1 LHPARGIVAVKDLNL
16 RIEPGEVFGLLGPN
30 GSGKSTTLKIILG
43 LVSPTHG
50 RTEIFGRDSRLVES
64 REAVGFLPENPY
76 FYKYL
81 SGEETL
87 RFFGRLCGLGGARLK
102 EQINEL
108 IELVGLTRARKRRLG
123 TYSKGMLQRI
133 GLAQAL
139 IHDPRLVILDEPTA
153 GVDPAGS
160 REIRD
165 LILDLKR
172 RGITV
177 LLSSHLLA
185 QAQEICDRVGILADG
200 VLVREGHLQELI
212 AIENQTEL
220 VIADASTQL
229 VNEIESVI
237 NRSNAKLIECR
248 KSTTTLERLFLEAT
262 AKNDEARMSNDEVKM
277 TNESASTLQRF
288 NASTLAKPYRA
299 FSIGRISAI
308 TLNTLTELTR
318 LRVFY
323 VLLVFAL
330 LLIGSSI
337 FMAQFSFQQEFQIL
351 KDVSLGA
358 ISIFTSL
365 LAIVATAR
373 LLPQDIEDRTVY
385 TILAKPV
392 PRFEYVLGK
401 IAGVLLLL
409 AISTLVMSAAFLLV
423 LFLREQAVIHA
434 TLGQMAGAPPEQL
447 ADALRAIR
455 SSALNIDIFPGIIII
470 YLKACLLAALTLFV
484 STFATTNIF
493 TIVVMAFIY
502 FIGHLQATAREYW
515 LQEHSS
521 GLLTRVFLAIVALLF
536 PDLQAFNLVD
546 DIVAGTAISMAVF
559 AKTALLGIF
568 YTTIYTLLAAFVF
581 YGKEL

>member
-1 LHPARGIVAVKDLNL
+1 ML
-16 RIEPGEVFGLLGPN
+16 
-30 GSGKSTTLKIILG
+30 
-43 LVSPTHG
+43 
-50 RTEIFGRDSRLVES
+50 
-64 REAVGFLPENPY
+64 
-76 FYKYL
+76 
-81 SGEETL
+81 
-87 RFFGRLCGLGGARLK
+87 
-102 EQINEL
+102 
-108 IELVGLTRARKRRLG
+108 ELVGLTKARKRRLG

-139 IHDPRLVILDEPTA
+139 IHDPRLVVLDEPTA
-153 GVDPAGS
+153 AVDPAGS

-229 VNEIESVI
+229 VNEIESMI
-237 NRSNAKLIECR
+237 NRSNAKLIERR

-262 AKNDEARMSNDEVKM
+262 AEMTTTNSNDEEM
-277 TNESASTLQRF
+277 TKHNDETIRT
-288 NASTLAKPYRA
+288 NASTLRIASNRLRTAAKPHRRFLLLA
-299 FSIGRISAI
+299 DPCAI

-330 LLIGSSI
+330 LLIGSSV

-409 AISTLVMSAAFLLV
+409 AISTLVMSAAFL
-423 LFLREQAVIHA
+423 
-434 TLGQMAGAPPEQL
+434 AGVVSARTSSDSR
-447 ADALRAIR
+447 DA
-455 SSALNIDIFPGIIII
+455 
-470 YLKACLLAALTLFV
+470 AA
-484 STFATTNIF
+484 NDRR
-493 TIVVMAFIY
+493 
-502 FIGHLQATAREYW
+502 TA
-515 LQEHSS
+515 
-521 GLLTRVFLAIVALLF
+521 
-536 PDLQAFNLVD
+536 
-546 DIVAGTAISMAVF
+546 
-559 AKTALLGIF
+559 
-568 YTTIYTLLAAFVF
+568 
-581 YGKEL
+581 